1 MTDDIAELIA
11 KVERLLALLQPLVHQ
26 GNESA
31 ELVADGVRR
40 RLDRL
45 RKAIESGDS
54 DRLINILLDI
64 VPNAKDLDA
73 IDFRIDLHPEIR
85 ELRSDIQA
93 KSALI
98 AKPLID
104 AL

>member
-1 MTDDIAELIA
+1 MPDDIAVLMA
-11 KVERLLALLQPLVHQ
+11 KVERLLAMLEPLAQQ

-31 ELVADGVRR
+31 ELFADGVRH

-73 IDFRIDLHPEIR
+73 IDFRIDLHPEMR
-85 ELRSDIQA
+85 ELRSEIEA
-93 KSALI
+93 GGAWI
-98 AKPLID
+98 ATPLID

>member
-11 KVERLLALLQPLVHQ
+11 KVERLLAMLQPLAQQ
-26 GNESA
+26 GNEAA
-31 ELVADGVRR
+31 ELFADDVRR
-40 RLDRL
+40 QLAGL

-54 DRLINILLDI
+54 DRLVNVLLDI
-64 VPNAKDLDA
+64 VPNAKALDA
-73 IDFRIDLHPEIR
+73 IDFRIDLHPDIR
-85 ELRSDIQA
+85 TLTGDIQA
-93 KSALI
+93 GSARI